1 MFESFSDSV
10 MEVVNQIKGMD
21 FRTAWSNLASI
32 AASAASVAENADAI
46 VDSQRAGIGANILF
60 ISREKLAKKTLTD
73 ENRPDY
79 IIHRFIDV
87 LDLPILQKGG
97 DRA

>member
-1 MFESFSDSV
+1 MSYVQKNISRAISREMES
-10 MEVVNQIKGMD
+10 
-21 FRTAWSNLASI
+21 
-32 AASAASVAENADAI
+32 
-46 VDSQRAGIGANILF
+46 F